1 MPPKKKVVNML
12 ENSDSNNSPQVSD
25 ASDIGS
31 GTNLSPVSDMTEGTS
46 KTSITQKSSIP
57 ETDAESFS
65 NFTQDTDSD
74 DEIDNE
80 AKEVQITKEFQE
92 NVIKYVKI
100 HDLINKKNEELR
112 ELKKMKKPCEDF
124 ILKYL
129 DKFDVNYV
137 EVTDGKLRKNKSENK
152 VPLSQDIIKD
162 AISKKVSDPK
172 IVEEILKSIE
182 KRPTKTAVNIK
193 RTKNRGPQIKKGK
206 KKN

>member
-1 MPPKKKVVNML
+1 MPLKKKVVNML
-12 ENSDSNNSPQVSD
+12 EDNTNSNNSPQVSD
-25 ASDIGS
+25 GTDIGS
-31 GTNLSPVSDMTEGTS
+31 GTNVSPISDATEGS
-46 KTSITQKSSIP
+46 KTSMTQKSSAI
-57 ETDAESFS
+57 ESDAESFS
-65 NFTQDTDSD
+65 NYTQDTESD
-74 DEIDNE
+74 DEIDKE

-92 NVIKYVKI
+92 NVIKYVKL
-100 HDLINKKNEELR
+100 HDLINKKNEEIR

-152 VPLSQDIIKD
+152 VPLSQDIIKE
-162 AISKKVSDPK
+162 AIAKKVTDPK
-172 IVEEILKSIE
+172 VVEEILNSIE

-206 KKN
+206 KKD